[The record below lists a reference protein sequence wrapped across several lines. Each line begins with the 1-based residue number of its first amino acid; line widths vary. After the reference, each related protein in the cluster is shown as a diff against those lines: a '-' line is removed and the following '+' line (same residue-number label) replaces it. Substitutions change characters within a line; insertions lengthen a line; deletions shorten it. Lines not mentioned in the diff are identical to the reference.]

1 MTINDIL
8 KSPDKREV
16 LIDVLCKG
24 ITNTSD
30 FRDALDYIIFNKMD
44 SLNIPE
50 FTDPLYEDEE
60 DILELILPTFRRV
73 WGRIYVQIP
82 DILKNKKDKIEL
94 YQANFDIDEFIDYL
108 KNTFLETKGCLSKF
122 EYLDRT
128 TEHLTII
135 VDNYIAMLIKNV
147 SDSDDIKSD
156 IRNLKIK
163 KLIK

>member
-1 MTINDIL
+1 MKIEDIL
-8 KSPDKREV
+8 KSVEKREI
-16 LIDVLCKG
+16 LIDVLCNG
-24 ITNTSD
+24 ITNASD
-30 FRDALDYIIFNKMD
+30 FRDALEYVINNKIRL
-44 SLNIPE
+44 LNIPE
-50 FTDPLYEDEE
+50 FTKPLYEDEE

-73 WGRIYVQIP
+73 WGRIYVQVP
-82 DILKNKKDKIEL
+82 DIFISKKDKLEL
-94 YQANFDIDEFIDYL
+94 YQASFDVDEFIDYL

-147 SDSDDIKSD
+147 SDSEDIKSD

-163 KLIK
+163 KLMK